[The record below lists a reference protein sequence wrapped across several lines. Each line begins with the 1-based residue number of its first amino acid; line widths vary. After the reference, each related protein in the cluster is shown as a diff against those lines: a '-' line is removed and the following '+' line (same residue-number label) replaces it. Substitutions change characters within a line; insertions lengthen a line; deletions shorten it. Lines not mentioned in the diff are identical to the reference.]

1 MGFGADMD
9 RFKNK
14 TVSRS
19 KQAVEYIC
27 FNMSNQ
33 IITLTPVD
41 TGAAKNNW
49 QASIGSP
56 NRSAKNDT
64 DKNGSGSRSDANSTS
79 KKAYGNIYYF
89 VNSLPYIK
97 RLENGWSKQAASGM
111 VMITVSRFRNV
122 FKKAIR

>member
-49 QASIGSP
+49 QSSIGSP
-56 NRSAKNDT
+56 NRSANNVA
-64 DKNGSGSRSDANSTS
+64 DKNGSGALSDAQS
-79 KKAYGNIYYF
+79 KAKSAYGGIFFF

-111 VMITVSRFRNV
+111 VMITVARFRNV
-122 FKKAIR
+122 FKRSIR